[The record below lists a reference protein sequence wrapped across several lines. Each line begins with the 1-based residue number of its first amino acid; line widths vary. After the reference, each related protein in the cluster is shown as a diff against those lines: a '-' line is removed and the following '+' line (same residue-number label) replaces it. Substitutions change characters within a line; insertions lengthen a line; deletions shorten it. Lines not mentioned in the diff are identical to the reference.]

1 MFSPDLIRRIDLAL
15 SCKDTFALVLMPG
28 SDEPL
33 WFEAGNN
40 TADAT
45 LDIVPWLGRYA
56 HRTVIGNAAAG
67 PSSSPMRVEEHSTRR
82 ADYISSVSKVI
93 ESCRRREGKTVYSR
107 VICGE
112 TDAGHSWGHTA
123 DRLFSRFPDTFRYIL
138 YTPATQGWMG
148 ATPETLADYS
158 AATATMR
165 TVALAGTRPRPAV
178 ATPWDDKNLRENLF
192 VSDYILSALRSLGL
206 EPRVDTV
213 GNVGYGAIE
222 HLCAHISCQA
232 PAAMLPQIIDALN
245 PTPAL
250 CGYPLGDAVSDIALY
265 ERHRRHLYGGYIA
278 VRDSKGYHAY
288 VNLRCVHFDSRRFCI
303 YGGGGIVSASVP
315 AEEYAET
322 EAKTSFL
329 RQLLV
334 RESVVNLETDLPP
347 HSMHSYN

>member
-1 MFSPDLIRRIDLAL
+1 M
-15 SCKDTFALVLMPG
+15 
-28 SDEPL
+28 
-33 WFEAGNN
+33 
-40 TADAT
+40 
-45 LDIVPWLGRYA
+45 
-56 HRTVIGNAAAG
+56 
-67 PSSSPMRVEEHSTRR
+67 
-82 ADYISSVSKVI
+82 
-93 ESCRRREGKTVYSR
+93 
-107 VICGE
+107 
-112 TDAGHSWGHTA
+112 
-123 DRLFSRFPDTFRYIL
+123 
-138 YTPATQGWMG
+138 
-148 ATPETLADYS
+148 
-158 AATATMR
+158 
-165 TVALAGTRPRPAV
+165 
-178 ATPWDDKNLRENLF
+178 
-192 VSDYILSALRSLGL
+192 
-206 EPRVDTV
+206 DTV

-303 YGGGGIVSASVP
+303 YGGGGIVTASVP